1 MNLDPILVVERERS
15 RKKPSN
21 SSALHPRIPSNLSG
35 VAYVAQNAMP
45 SFFWGE
51 KIIAITVVHEDTP
64 SWDFYILNLMYV

>member
-21 SSALHPRIPSNLSG
+21 SSALHPRIPSYLSG
-35 VAYVAQNAMP
+35 VAYVVQNAMP

-64 SWDFYILNLMYV
+64 ETSIF